1 LRHAPDIIAGV
12 NSSNVVNIN
21 SPNSLARGTPG
32 MYYFNPDSPTDRSST
47 WNVTFEKE
55 IGMQTKV
62 SAGYVGTHAFNL
74 GQYVSLNDS
83 PSNWTWYTET
93 GQALPTGTFAGVAER
108 PFYSTTGPGS
118 VWGSVQRIDKIG
130 WENQNGAQL
139 QIMHR
144 FSNGLSFQAFYTLMN
159 IMRAGGNGWSDDT
172 IQASPNYFEPN
183 MKAAQL
189 IKSGDLNAL
198 DRLEF
203 YARDVAY
210 PKHQI
215 QYNWLYNIPVG
226 RGRHFG
232 SSMSKPLDAVV
243 GGWQFAGSGAI
254 TSTYV
259 TVSTSYFGKFG
270 KIERYGTQYPIMDC
284 RSGACE
290 RGYLWW
296 NGYIPANQISSAPVS
311 ACSKGFICGVP
322 SSYTPAIAP
331 IITDPTDKY
340 YNTNNVTVNVNG
352 VPTVVAYNNSM
363 NPYQNQ
369 YLLGPF
375 EWGVNGSL
383 WKQFTLHERARL
395 QFHLDAF
402 NALNHPGT
410 PAPSGSD
417 GTLSLHN
424 SYFSARQLQ
433 MSLRLA
439 W

>member
-1 LRHAPDIIAGV
+1 V
-12 NSSNVVNIN
+12 
-21 SPNSLARGTPG
+21 
-32 MYYFNPDSPTDRSST
+32 
-47 WNVTFEKE
+47 
-55 IGMQTKV
+55 
-62 SAGYVGTHAFNL
+62 
-74 GQYVSLNDS
+74 
-83 PSNWTWYTET
+83 
-93 GQALPTGTFAGVAER
+93 
-108 PFYSTTGPGS
+108 
-118 VWGSVQRIDKIG
+118 
-130 WENQNGAQL
+130 
-139 QIMHR
+139 
-144 FSNGLSFQAFYTLMN
+144 
-159 IMRAGGNGWSDDT
+159 
-172 IQASPNYFEPN
+172 
-183 MKAAQL
+183 
-189 IKSGDLNAL
+189 NAL
-198 DRLEF
+198 DRLE
-203 YARDVAY
+203 YYSRDVAY

-232 SSMSKPLDAVV
+232 SSMSKPLDAVL

-259 TVSTSYFGKFG
+259 TVSTSYWGKFG

-296 NGYIPANQISSAPVS
+296 NGYIPANQISSAPLS
-311 ACSKGFICGVP
+311 GCSKGFVCGVP
-322 SSYTPAIAP
+322 SGYTPAIAP

-340 YNTNNVTVNVNG
+340 YNTNNVSVNVNG

-383 WKQFTLHERARL
+383 WKQFTLHERAKM